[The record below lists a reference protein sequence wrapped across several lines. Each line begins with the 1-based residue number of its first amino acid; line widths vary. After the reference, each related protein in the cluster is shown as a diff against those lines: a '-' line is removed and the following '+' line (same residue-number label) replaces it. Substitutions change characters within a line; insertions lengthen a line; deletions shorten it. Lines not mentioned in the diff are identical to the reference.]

1 MGRELLL
8 EAQGRVKP
16 KGAGTPVGGLSNP
29 VDKSGTYGSTENKN
43 QTTQQQGKCCLWVSR
58 GRKQRPKNNPKLA
71 RSESTENIQGTRRKA
86 LLTLVPWN
94 FMQCFQPRY

>member
-16 KGAGTPVGGLSNP
+16 KGAGTPVGRLSNP

-43 QTTQQQGKCCLWVSR
+43 QATQQQGK
-58 GRKQRPKNNPKLA
+58 
-71 RSESTENIQGTRRKA
+71 
-86 LLTLVPWN
+86 
-94 FMQCFQPRY
+94 